1 MTNSH
6 TSNASQKASSA
17 ATRCPIESV
26 VGLALVCHDR
36 LGQREGRAH
45 GGFEGAADVLA
56 YAVQMIQT
64 TARTKE
70 ANSATRPGEEPHGA
84 A

>member
-6 TSNASQKASSA
+6 TSDTGQKASSA

-26 VGLALVCHDR
+26 VSLALVCHDR

-45 GGFEGAADVLA
+45 GGFAADVLA